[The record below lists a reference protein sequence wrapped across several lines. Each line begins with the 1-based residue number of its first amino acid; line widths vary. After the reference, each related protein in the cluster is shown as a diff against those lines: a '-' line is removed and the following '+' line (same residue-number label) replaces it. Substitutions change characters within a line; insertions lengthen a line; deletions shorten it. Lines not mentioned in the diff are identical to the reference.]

1 MSAVPFDLASVC
13 SRFAPD
19 FEPPKDLMAAHYL
32 DFERPIAELE
42 AKIDE
47 LSRLSETSGH
57 GAFDAEIAAM
67 RARVTDLRVETYGRL
82 DAWQKTQIARHPER
96 PHFVDYLGGLI
107 EEFVELRGDRAFADD
122 QAILGGLGRFRG
134 RPVMVIGQEKGHDT
148 TTRIKH
154 NFGAARPEGY
164 RKAVRLM
171 DLAERFNLP
180 VLSFID
186 TGGAYPGIDS
196 EERGVAEAIARGIE
210 RGLTLG
216 VPMIATITGEGMSG
230 GAIGVGAA
238 NRVIILEHAIYAV
251 ISPEGCAS
259 ILLRDRAMAEG
270 AAKAMKIT
278 AQDLLQLKIVDRIV
292 EEPVG
297 GAHADPGLAIS
308 RVGDAIELELDSLAG
323 LSPDG
328 LRDQRTERF
337 YAIGRG

>member
-1 MSAVPFDLASVC
+1 
-13 SRFAPD
+13 
-19 FEPPKDLMAAHYL
+19 MAAHYL

-47 LSRLSETSGH
+47 LSKLSDTAGP
-57 GAFDAEIAAM
+57 GAFDAEVAAL
-67 RARVTDLRVETYGRL
+67 RARVGERRAEVYAHL
-82 DAWQKTQIARHPER
+82 DAWQKTQIARHPQR
-96 PHFVDYLGGLI
+96 PHFVDYAAGLI
-107 EEFVELRGDRAFADD
+107 EEFVELRGDRKFADD

-134 RPVMVIGQEKGHDT
+134 LPVMVIGQEKGHDT

-171 DLAERFNLP
+171 DLAEQFNLP

-186 TGGAYPGIDS
+186 TGGAYPGIGS
-196 EERGVAEAIARGIE
+196 EERSVAEAIARGTE
-210 RGLTLG
+210 RCLTLG
-216 VPMIATITGEGMSG
+216 TPMIATITGEGMSG
-230 GAIGVGAA
+230 GAIGIAAA
-238 NRVIILEHAIYAV
+238 NRVLILEHSIYAV

-278 AQDLLQLKIVDRIV
+278 AEDLIGLKIVDRII

-297 GAHADPGLAIS
+297 GAHADPALAIS
-308 RVGDAIELELDSLAG
+308 RVGDAIEQELKTLLP
-323 LSPDG
+323 LSPDA
-328 LRDQRTERF
+328 LREQRAQRF